1 MFMKKECLVL
11 FFLGIA
17 LMVLCTSDSPTRKEK
32 LELSSGLIHLR
43 NGDFSVSRSTPPLP
57 RLMSCTLVEILESP
71 SVPSNMGKANF
82 GERKEFIQCI
92 AFDEC
97 NEGRTLRYIRIARL
111 VPIACCMLAGWFCFS
126 LTARIHGLLPAQL
139 SLGAWCLSPLVLSY
153 GHLAVPHIFTTLF
166 ILAAVCSIFSWIERP
181 RFTFAALSGACTGAA
196 LLCSHSSLSILPVEG
211 V

>member
-97 NEGRTLRYIRIARL
+97 NEGRTLR
-111 VPIACCMLAGWFCFS
+111 
-126 LTARIHGLLPAQL
+126 
-139 SLGAWCLSPLVLSY
+139 
-153 GHLAVPHIFTTLF
+153 
-166 ILAAVCSIFSWIERP
+166 
-181 RFTFAALSGACTGAA
+181 
-196 LLCSHSSLSILPVEG
+196 
-211 V
+211 